1 MSVRE
6 VKKQMANQNKI
17 AWSFVEENLKDW
29 RINMLQD
36 QLKGVTM
43 VEEDGE
49 TMVPVRDLRKAL
61 DNPGEVV

>member
-6 VKKQMANQNKI
+6 VKKRMANQNKI
-17 AWSFVEENLKDW
+17 AWSFVEQNLKDW
-29 RINMLQD
+29 RIDVLQD

-43 VEEDGE
+43 VEKDGN